1 MDSQLLPDTS
11 GAADLAAPQVIA
23 DTPSHPGAVNVGGR
37 LMLANDRGGFDP
49 LTMID
54 AVDLLQDQ
62 TVKAIIRFAEELS
75 ARIARFKGHTYDDI
89 NSFLDLIAEKYGAK
103 RGGKKGNLTL
113 TSYDRCMK
121 VELKVADRI
130 VFGPQLQV
138 ARSLVDECI
147 ASWSDGARD
156 EIRALVDGA
165 FNTDKEGT
173 VDRTALLKLRR
184 LNINNPVWKRAM
196 EALGDSIRTEG
207 TTTYMRFSRRA
218 NVNAPWSSI
227 SIDLAGVQAQ
237 SADAP
242 TPSP

>member
-11 GAADLAAPQVIA
+11 DAVDLAAPEVIA
-23 DTPSHPGAVNVGGR
+23 EGPSHPGAVNIDGR
-37 LMLANDRGGFDP
+37 LMLPNNRGGFDA

-62 TVKAIIRFAEELS
+62 TVKSIIGYAEALS
-75 ARIARFKGHTYDDI
+75 AQIARFKGHTFDDI

-113 TSYDRCMK
+113 TSYDGCMK

-207 TTTYMRFSRRA
+207 TTTYMRFSRRPD
-218 NVNAPWSSI
+218 VNALWTSI
-227 SIDLAGVQAQ
+227 SIDLAGVQAATAA
-237 SADAP
+237 S
-242 TPSP
+242 PSR